1 MTQYAFFFDQSRC
14 TNCHACAIACKD
26 WNHPENRIESSPV
39 KLLRMMQWE
48 KGAFPNTEM
57 HTLFATC
64 YHCEKPV
71 CVEECP
77 NGALFK
83 EDEFGAVLLDEDK
96 CKGARQCWIAC
107 PYGAPQYEDN
117 AVGTPM
123 QKCNMCYDKL
133 VAGELPVCV
142 ASCPQ
147 RALDFG
153 PLDEMKSRYGDL
165 QALPDMPS
173 ADIVHPAVVFKPRT
187 AKQKHV
193 PYDEARVIELMSER
207 ADTGFPSLYEDASE
221 VTELWDGLVGYDK
234 LVMKAASVEENL
246 ARSKNE
252 DG

>member
-26 WNHPENRIESSPV
+26 WNYGEEIKSSYV
-39 KLLRMMQWE
+39 KWLRMMQWE
-48 KGAFPNTEM
+48 KGVFPEVEM

-71 CVEECP
+71 CVDACP
-77 NGALFK
+77 NHALVK
-83 EDEFGAVLLDEDK
+83 EDKFGAVLLDEDL
-96 CKGARQCWIAC
+96 CRGSRQCWIAC

-117 AVGTPM
+117 APGTPM
-123 QKCNMCYDKL
+123 TKCTMCYEKL

-142 ASCPQ
+142 AACPQ

-153 PLDEMKSRYGDL
+153 PIEEMKERYGDCR
-165 QALPDMPS
+165 ALEDMPA
-173 ADIVHPAVVFKPRT
+173 ADIAEPAIIFKPRT
-187 AKQKHV
+187 TKQKHV
-193 PYDEARVIELMSER
+193 VYDAARVVEVMAAR
-207 ADTGFPSLYEDASE
+207 ADTGFPAVYDDSAD
-221 VTELWDGLVGYDK
+221 VTEVFDGLVGYDK

-252 DG
+252 EG